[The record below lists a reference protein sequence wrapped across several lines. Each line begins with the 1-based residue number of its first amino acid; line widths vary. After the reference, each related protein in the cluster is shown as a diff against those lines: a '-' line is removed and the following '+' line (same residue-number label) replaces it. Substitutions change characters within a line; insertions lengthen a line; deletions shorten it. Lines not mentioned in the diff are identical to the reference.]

1 MTRALL
7 IFFLAAFFCVACGNS
22 QDRDS
27 ATDETG
33 EPSSGND
40 ASLFSGYE
48 RSVEKAD
55 AVEGQLMERAD
66 RHRKQ
71 LEEEGGG

>member
-1 MTRALL
+1 MTRALP
-7 IFFLAAFFCVACGNS
+7 IFFAAAFFCVACGHS
-22 QDRDS
+22 QGPD
-27 ATDETG
+27 TTVDETG
-33 EPSSGND
+33 ESSSGND

-71 LEEEGGG
+71 LEDESGG